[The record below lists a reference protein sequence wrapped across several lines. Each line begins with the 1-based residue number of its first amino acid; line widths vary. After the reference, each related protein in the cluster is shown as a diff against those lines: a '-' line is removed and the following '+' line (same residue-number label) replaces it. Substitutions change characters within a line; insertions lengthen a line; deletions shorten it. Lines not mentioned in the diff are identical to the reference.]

1 MTESAPRILACPD
14 GSSIAYHK
22 TEGAS
27 PTVVFLTGFMSDMT
41 GGKAIALE
49 EMCKAR
55 GQAFLRFDYTGHG
68 ASSGR
73 FEEGT
78 IGRWKNDALAAI
90 DNLTQGPLI
99 LVGSSMGGWIMLLS
113 ALERRERVVGLVG
126 VAPAPDFTEDLI
138 ARELTPEQR
147 ETVLKK
153 GRVEIPSDYDP
164 EPYIITRDL
173 IEDGR
178 NHLLLA
184 DHIALDCPI
193 RLIHGMEDKDVPW
206 KTSLRIAEQVGST
219 NVEVTFVKSG
229 GHRLSE
235 PEDLDRL
242 CRTVEGLLQKPD

>member
-1 MTESAPRILACPD
+1 MTENAPRILARPD

-78 IGRWKNDALAAI
+78 IGGWKNDTLTAL
-90 DNLTQGPLI
+90 DHLTEGELI

-113 ALERRERVVGLVG
+113 ALERRKRVVGLVG

-138 ARELTPEQR
+138 VRELTPEQR
-147 ETVLKK
+147 EAVLKK
-153 GRVEIPSDYDP
+153 GRVEIPSDYAP

-193 RLIHGMEDKDVPW
+193 RLIHGMEDNDVPW
-206 KTSLRIAEQVGST
+206 KTSLRIAEQIGSSD
-219 NVEVTFVKSG
+219 VEVTFVKSG

-242 CRTVEGLLQKPD
+242 CRTVEGLLEGIG